1 VFNLLNLVA
10 VNKMSVGE
18 AGSLKRLIIINSKFL
33 QMKTAPTFL
42 KMLLAMV
49 LIAINLSCS
58 KEDDEQLEVSDPA
71 IGAWNLRAIYD
82 GSQAVDVTDRACFR
96 DSRLTIDENNMNL
109 TLSVPDEDTG
119 DCQTETLQSAWV
131 NENGTYYLVDGD
143 DRQQAN
149 ITLNDNNET
158 LQMTITANGEQ
169 VALLFRK

>member
-1 VFNLLNLVA
+1 
-10 VNKMSVGE
+10 MSVGE
-18 AGSLKRLIIINSKFL
+18 AGSLKGLTIINSNFL
-33 QMKTAPTFL
+33 QMKTAPTFM

-49 LIAINLSCS
+49 SIAINLSCS
-58 KEDDEQLEVSDPA
+58 KEDDEQLAVSDPA

-96 DSRLTIDENNMNL
+96 DSRLTIDENNMSL
-109 TLSVPDEDTG
+109 TLSVPDEDAG
-119 DCQTETLQSAWV
+119 NCQTETLQSAWV

-143 DRQQAN
+143 ERQQAN

>member
-1 VFNLLNLVA
+1 
-10 VNKMSVGE
+10 
-18 AGSLKRLIIINSKFL
+18 
-33 QMKTAPTFL
+33 
-42 KMLLAMV
+42 MV

-58 KEDDEQLEVSDPA
+58 KEDDEQLEVNDPA
-71 IGAWNLRAIYD
+71 IGTWNLRAIYD
-82 GSQAVDVTDRACFR
+82 GTQPVDVTDRACFR

-109 TLSVPDEDTG
+109 TLSVPDENAG
-119 DCQTETLQSAWV
+119 DCQTETLQSAWI

-143 DRQQAN
+143 ERQQAN

>member
-1 VFNLLNLVA
+1 
-10 VNKMSVGE
+10 MTVGE

-42 KMLLAMV
+42 KMLFAMV

-71 IGAWNLRAIYD
+71 IGDWNLRAIYD

-96 DSRLTIDENNMNL
+96 DSRLTIDENNMSL
-109 TLSVPDEDTG
+109 TLSVPDEDAG

-143 DRQQAN
+143 ERQQAN

-158 LQMTITANGEQ
+158 LQMTIMANGEQ